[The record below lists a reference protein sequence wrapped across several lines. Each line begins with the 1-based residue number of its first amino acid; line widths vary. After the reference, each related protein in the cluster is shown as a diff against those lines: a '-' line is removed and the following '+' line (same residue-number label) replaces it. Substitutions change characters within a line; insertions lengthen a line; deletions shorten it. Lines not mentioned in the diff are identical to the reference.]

1 MTEKEIINKL
11 IEEHKALFEATD
23 MDVAMSMKGRWYFSR
38 YNEEFDYYDAIASFK
53 TAKELATILL
63 GEIALDIFT
72 TIDGEMEEPIE
83 YKNLADELVDAESY
97 KPHIERL
104 IEYLKEN

>member
-1 MTEKEIINKL
+1 MHEKEKIEKL
-11 IEEHKALFEATD
+11 IETHKALFDATD
-23 MDVAMSMKGRWYFSR
+23 MDVAMSMKGKWYFSR
-38 YNEEFDYYDAIASFK
+38 YNEEFDYYDVIASFK
-53 TAKELATILL
+53 TAKELANLLL

-72 TIDGEMEEPIE
+72 TIDGEMEEPIS
-83 YKNLADELVDAESY
+83 YKNHADDLTDVDSY